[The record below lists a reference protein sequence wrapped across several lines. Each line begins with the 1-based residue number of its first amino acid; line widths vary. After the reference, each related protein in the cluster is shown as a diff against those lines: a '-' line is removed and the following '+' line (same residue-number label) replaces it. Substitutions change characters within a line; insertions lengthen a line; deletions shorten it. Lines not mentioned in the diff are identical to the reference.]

1 MDTII
6 DDIDNKGLGL
16 ADPQVQK
23 KLMTIKD
30 KIKKEIKMELRM
42 KEGMENLKRVNNFI
56 ILYLLLLLFILVIHK
71 QPQTLNKY
79 GIFS

>member
-1 MDTII
+1 MDHII

-56 ILYLLLLLFILVIHK
+56 IVFFH
-71 QPQTLNKY
+71 
-79 GIFS
+79 FSY

>member
-42 KEGMENLKRVNNFI
+42 KEGMENLKRVNYFI
-56 ILYLLLLLFILVIHK
+56 I
-71 QPQTLNKY
+71 
-79 GIFS
+79 IFY

>member
-30 KIKKEIKMELRM
+30 KIKK
-42 KEGMENLKRVNNFI
+42 
-56 ILYLLLLLFILVIHK
+56 
-71 QPQTLNKY
+71 KY
-79 GIFS
+79 